1 MSKRILLGVDAP
13 LSPATLYAVRT
24 VSELIEQT
32 SPRVKLVLVHVV
44 PAPYIASPSLGVYA
58 GQLQTTTVTTEQRAQ
73 AEHVLRKASLELQ
86 NRGIDADSIE
96 TLMRVGLPAE
106 GIVKAAKD
114 VFADLIVVGS
124 RGNALKQRLRR
135 AFAGSISRK
144 VLQLAPCPVMIV
156 TYPRLKQPS
165 DLVTWYEEAITRY
178 LQEHTGGLMV
188 FTPVEVAEK
197 FAPPHKTAPGRKETA
212 AAILAL
218 EQLARDG
225 KLCRHD
231 VKGEMR
237 YVND

>member
-13 LSPATLYAVRT
+13 LSPATLYALRT
-24 VSELIEQT
+24 VSELIEQI
-32 SPRVKLVLVHVV
+32 SPHVEFVLVHVV

-58 GQLQTTTVTTEQRAQ
+58 GQLQTTTATTEQRAQ

-86 NRGIDADSIE
+86 NHGIDANSIE

-114 VFADLIVVGS
+114 AFADLIVVGS
-124 RGNALKQRLRR
+124 RGNALQQRVRR
-135 AFAGSISRK
+135 VFAGSISRK

-188 FTPVEVAEK
+188 FTPAEVAEK